1 MRYLIIFMLLVGIF
15 MFGKRSFHCSFM
27 GTGTEGTGA
36 VQTETRNVDGFHGV
50 QSDIPGDVEIR
61 VATSYSVE
69 ARAQGNLLPL
79 LKTEVEDGVLHVY
92 FDENVSSSKEIT
104 LLVSGP
110 SFDKLSVSGSGKIRV
125 ETPLQSEKMD
135 ISVSGSGDFTMLQA
149 TIGTL
154 ECSVSGSGNVEI
166 GGTANST
173 EAHISGS
180 GEINA
185 KKLAINELKAHV
197 AGSGSIYAHVN
208 QTIEAHVSGSGNVY
222 YTGDP
227 RVDSDVS
234 GSGNVSREN
243 EQ

>member
-1 MRYLIIFMLLVGIF
+1 
-15 MFGKRSFHCSFM
+15 M
-27 GTGTEGTGA
+27 GNGTEGTGP

-50 QSDIPGDVEIR
+50 QSDIPGDIEIR
-61 VATSYSVE
+61 VAPSYSVE

-79 LKTEVEDGVLHVY
+79 LKTEVENGVLHVY

-104 LLVSGP
+104 LVVSGP
-110 SFDKLSVSGSGKIRV
+110 SFDELSVSGSGKIKV
-125 ETPLQSEKMD
+125 ETPIQSEKME
-135 ISVSGSGDFTMLQA
+135 IAVSGSGDLTMLQA
-149 TIGTL
+149 TFGAL

-166 GGTANST
+166 GGTANNAET
-173 EAHISGS
+173 HISGS

-185 KKLAINELKAHV
+185 KKLTINELKAHV

-208 QTIEAHVSGSGNVY
+208 QRIEAHVSGSGNVF

-227 RVDSDVS
+227 SVDSDVS
-234 GSGNVSREN
+234 GSGNVSREK